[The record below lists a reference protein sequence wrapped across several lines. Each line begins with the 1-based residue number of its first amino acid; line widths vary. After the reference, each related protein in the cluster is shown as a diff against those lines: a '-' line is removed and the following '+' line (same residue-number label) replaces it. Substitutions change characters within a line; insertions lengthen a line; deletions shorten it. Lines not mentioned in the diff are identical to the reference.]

1 MERRRR
7 SVEKTRRGSKDGVC
21 MREGQMERRW
31 RGREESRKGGEG
43 WFVRRRKPLICE
55 LLNGRSGIQS
65 RCL

>member
-1 MERRRR
+1 
-7 SVEKTRRGSKDGVC
+7 

-55 LLNGRSGIQS
+55 LLNGRSGIQW